1 MLSFFFEIFITKIE
15 EREARMRGKKMERID
30 NSIENAVSQDDF
42 WLNRIRNDD
51 TPTYDEPILLKTN
64 YAKKTFE
71 CNSVKI

>member
-42 WLNRIRNDD
+42 
-51 TPTYDEPILLKTN
+51 
-64 YAKKTFE
+64 
-71 CNSVKI
+71 